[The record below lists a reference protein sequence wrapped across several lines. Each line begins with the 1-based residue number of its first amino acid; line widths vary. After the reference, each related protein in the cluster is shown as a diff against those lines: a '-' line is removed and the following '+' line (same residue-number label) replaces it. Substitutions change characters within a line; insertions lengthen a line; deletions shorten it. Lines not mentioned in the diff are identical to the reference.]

1 MSITDDKAAISY
13 RLATL
18 FYRNPHLLALTLL
31 ILLIAGFSA
40 LHSLPR
46 IEDPRITNR
55 NPLVL
60 TLLPGASAARIEALV
75 TKPLEDRLREVS
87 EVKEIES
94 TSRPGISLI
103 SLELEDWIDR
113 SSNETVFSKIRDKL
127 ADARLA
133 LPAGASIPE
142 FDDKRGAV
150 AYSLIAA
157 IKWDGAGNGT
167 GNANGSAPLGAMT
180 RLGKELA
187 DRLRNLPGTENVRLF
202 GAAAEE
208 ITITVVPGE
217 LAALGLTSADVAA
230 LIAAADAKIPAGV
243 LRSAQ
248 RDLLIEI
255 EGELDSVQRIANVPI
270 TENGSGGMVKLGDV
284 ATLTKTWQDPPA
296 SMAYADGNR
305 ALLVAARVDPAV
317 RVDQWALAAR
327 GVVAEFA
334 RLVNGDIRVEAA
346 FDQSRYTETRLADLG
361 GNLLAG
367 AAVVMLVVFLGMG
380 WRAALVVSAALP
392 LSAAFVLFGLTFFG
406 QQIHQMTIF
415 GMIIAVGLL
424 IDNAIVMTD
433 EVQKHLRAGADRQQ
447 AVVNAVRH
455 LFTPL
460 LASTLTTILGFMP
473 VFLLP
478 GNVGDFVGPIAISVV
493 LALIGSFFISMTLIA
508 ALAGRFAP
516 LGTARARPHWWHDGL
531 HSTWLAGRFQ
541 SALLAA
547 VRRPWVTVPGTLI
560 LPLLGFGLATTLGN
574 QFFPPADR
582 DQFEVEVRMSND
594 TSLAQTARLAQ
605 EVEAVIR
612 AQNGVQRVDWLVG
625 GSYPSVYYNLIME
638 EDNAASYAHG
648 IVVGDSVQRV
658 NAMIPRLQ
666 TLLDERFPQAQIVL
680 SPFGQGPPYE
690 APVAFRIVGPNPAEL
705 KRYGDALRRL
715 MHRQP
720 AIMHTRATIAG
731 GDPKLWFNAD
741 EQQVRLAGLT
751 LTDVAGQFQTHL
763 EGGVGGSMLEDLE
776 QMPVRIRYAN
786 DQRGSLAQMRTLNLV
801 SAQERSTQG
810 WIPAEAIGT
819 FELRPELAGIT
830 RRDGERV
837 NKVLGYVIQGTL
849 PIEVTHAILSELET
863 SGFELAPGYRIEVAG
878 DSEEQGRAIAQL
890 ATYAPVLL
898 ALMITTVVLAF
909 RSMVLA
915 AVIGAVALL
924 SIGLGMLSLW
934 MSGFPLGFNP
944 ILGSAG
950 LVGVAINGTIVV
962 LAAIR
967 ANAEARAGSAEAI
980 VAATLGTTR
989 HILSTTLTTVGGFM
1003 PLLLFTGGN
1012 FWPPLAV
1019 VIAGGVGFSV
1029 ILSLLFTPAIYY
1041 GWQRRKQA
1049 AAKLMPESAVA

>member
-1 MSITDDKAAISY
+1 MADGD

-18 FYRNPHLLALTLL
+18 FYRNHHLLALTLL
-31 ILLIAGFSA
+31 ILLIAGISA
-40 LHSLPR
+40 LYSLPR

-55 NPLVL
+55 NPVIL
-60 TLLPGASAARIEALV
+60 TLLPGAPAARIEALV
-75 TKPLEDRLREVS
+75 TKPLEDKLREVS

-103 SLELEDWIDR
+103 NLELEDWIDR

-127 ADARLA
+127 ADARLE

-150 AYSLIAA
+150 AYSLITA
-157 IKWDGAGNGT
+157 IKWDGAG
-167 GNANGSAPLGAMT
+167 SAPIGAMS

-202 GAAAEE
+202 GAAEEE
-208 ITITVVPGE
+208 ITITVEPDE
-217 LAALGLTSADVAA
+217 LAALGLTSADVAS
-230 LIAAADAKIPAGV
+230 LIATADAKIPAGV

-248 RDLLIEI
+248 RDVLIEL
-255 EGELDSVQRIANVPI
+255 EGELESLQRIANIPI
-270 TENGSGGMVKLGDV
+270 TLNGSGGMIKLGDIASV
-284 ATLTKTWQDPPA
+284 AKTWQDPPQA
-296 SMAYADGNR
+296 SAYANGKH
-305 ALLVAARVDPAV
+305 ALLVATRVDPAV
-317 RVDQWALAAR
+317 RVDLWASMAHS
-327 GVVAEFA
+327 VVDEFA
-334 RLVNGDIRVEAA
+334 RLINGSINVEVA
-346 FDQSRYTETRLADLG
+346 FDQSRYTEARLADLG

-367 AAVVMLVVFLGMG
+367 AALVMLVVFLGMG
-380 WRAALVVSAALP
+380 WRAALVVSTALP
-392 LSAAFVLFGLTFFG
+392 LSAAFALFGLTFFG

-415 GMIIAVGLL
+415 GMIIAIGLL

-433 EVQKHLRAGADRQQ
+433 EVNKHLHAGEDRQQ
-447 AVVNAVRH
+447 AVVDAVRH

-460 LASTLTTILGFMP
+460 MASTLTTILGFMP
-473 VFLLP
+473 IFLLP

-493 LALIGSFFISMTLIA
+493 LALIGSFFVSMTLIA
-508 ALAGRFAP
+508 ALAGRFATP
-516 LGTARARPHWWHDGL
+516 GTAQARLCWWRTGL
-531 HSTWLAGRFQ
+531 HSAWLAKRYQ
-541 SALLAA
+541 SGLLAA
-547 VRRPWVTVPGTLI
+547 VRRPWVTVPATLV

-582 DQFEVEVRMSND
+582 DQFEVEVRMPSD
-594 TSLAQTARLAQ
+594 TSLAQTARITRDI
-605 EVEAVIR
+605 EAVIR
-612 AQNGVQRVDWLVG
+612 AENGVQRVDWLVG
-625 GSYPSVYYNLIME
+625 GSYPSVYYNQIME
-638 EDNAASYAHG
+638 EDNEASYAHG
-648 IVVGDSVQRV
+648 IVVGNSLQKV
-658 NAMIPRLQ
+658 NASIPRLQ
-666 TLLDERFPQAQIVL
+666 TLLDERFPQAQIVV

-705 KRYGDALRRL
+705 KRYGDELRRL
-715 MHRQP
+715 MHMQP
-720 AIMHTRATIAG
+720 AIVHTRATIAG

-751 LTDVAGQFQTHL
+751 LVDVASQFQTNL
-763 EGGVGGSMLEDLE
+763 EGRIGGSMLEDLE
-776 QMPVRIRYAN
+776 QMPVRIRFDN
-786 DQRGSLAQMRTLNLV
+786 DQRGSLKNIRSLQLV
-801 SAQERSTQG
+801 SAQTTSAHG

-819 FELRPELAGIT
+819 FELRPELAKIT
-830 RRDGERV
+830 RRDGKRV
-837 NKVLGYVIQGTL
+837 NKVLGYVTQGTL
-849 PIEVTHAILSELET
+849 PIEVTRAILSAFET
-863 SGFELAPGYRIEVAG
+863 NGFQLASGYRIEVAG

-898 ALMITTVVLAF
+898 ALMIATVVLAF
-909 RSMVLA
+909 RSMALA
-915 AVIGAVALL
+915 AVIGAVAVF

-950 LVGVAINGTIVV
+950 LMGVAINGTIVV

-967 ANAEARAGSAEAI
+967 ANARARAGNAEAI
-980 VAATLGTTR
+980 VAETLGTTR

-1003 PLLLFTGGN
+1003 PLLLLTGGN

-1029 ILSLLFTPAIYY
+1029 ILSLLFTPTIYY
-1041 GWQRRKQA
+1041 GLQRRKQTTSKPLPKSA
-1049 AAKLMPESAVA
+1049 ATV